1 MGSEMCIRDRA
12 KTIREALAQHRQNAA
27 CNSCHKRIDPLGFA
41 LEAFDATGR
50 LRPGPVDTAAQLQ
63 DGTRFDGH
71 TGLRRMLLTREQ
83 PAFTRQLATRL
94 LAYALGRALEFPDEA
109 AVQGLLQ
116 ALRENDLRAEV
127 KRLLADERARRFV
140 ERFTLQWLR
149 IDGLGTRIKP
159 DAERFP
165 QATPVLLRAMKEELS
180 LIHI

>member
-1 MGSEMCIRDRA
+1 MFRGKWILEVLLGQTPPPPPANVPELKTEGDTEA
-12 KTIREALAQHRQNAA
+12 KTIREALAQHRRNAA

-83 PAFTRQLATRL
+83 PAFTRQLSTRL
-94 LAYALGRALEFPDEA
+94 LAYALGRELEFTDEA

-116 ALRENDLRAEV
+116 ALRENDLRAEA
-127 KRLLADERARRFV
+127 L
-140 ERFTLQWLR
+140 
-149 IDGLGTRIKP
+149 I
-159 DAERFP
+159 
-165 QATPVLLRAMKEELS
+165 QAVVASYPFQYRQAPASETP
-180 LIHI
+180 